1 MLSAYS
7 VTAMKRRYFLKNGA
21 TAGVMAIA
29 GAKASGLVEA
39 AGARVSGFGRGAS
52 ASADA
57 PFAGAQTK
65 PPLKARRLQPG
76 DTVGLVAPAT
86 AIFEDVAVDIARES
100 LEGLGLKVKIGA
112 HLRDRHGN
120 LAGEDKARADDI
132 NGFFADKSIAGVIPI
147 RGGWGSARVL
157 PHLDFDTIRRNPKV
171 MMGYSDIT
179 ALHNAIQA
187 KTGLITFHGP
197 VGSGRW
203 DAWSVDYA
211 KRVLFNAEAV
221 TMSNPKTLSDRNSLT
236 QVENRTRTITPGKA
250 RGRMM
255 GGNLTVLTA
264 ILGSAYVPDYTGAIL
279 FIEDVQED
287 LYRIDRMLTSLKLAG
302 ILDKAKGVVFGVCSQ
317 CGPGNGNYGAL
328 TLEEILAD
336 HIKTLGVP
344 AWQGAMIGH
353 DQPQWTVPFG
363 LEVEID
369 ATDATVTMTE
379 PGVV

>member
-1 MLSAYS
+1 
-7 VTAMKRRYFLKNGA
+7 
-21 TAGVMAIA
+21 MAIA

-39 AGARVSGFGRGAS
+39 AGAKA
-52 ASADA
+52 AADA
-57 PFAGAQTK
+57 EIK
-65 PPLKARRLQPG
+65 PPLKAKRLQPG

-86 AIFEDVAVDIARES
+86 AIFEDVTVDIARES

-112 HLRDRHGN
+112 HLRDRHGY
-120 LAGEDKARADDI
+120 LAGNDQARADDI
-132 NGFFADKSIAGVIPI
+132 NGFFADTSVAGIIPI

-157 PHLDFDTIRRNPKV
+157 PYLDFDTIRRNPKV

-187 KTGLITFHGP
+187 RTGLITFHGP
-197 VGSGRW
+197 VGTGRW
-203 DAWSVDYA
+203 DAWSVDWA
-211 KRVLFNAEAV
+211 RRVLFNAEAV
-221 TMSNPKTLSDRNSLT
+221 TMSNPKTMSDRNALT

-255 GGNLTVLTA
+255 GGNLTVLAA
-264 ILGSAYVPDYTGAIL
+264 ILGSTYVPDYTDAIL
-279 FIEDVQED
+279 FLEDVQED

-336 HIKTLGVP
+336 HVKTLGVP

-369 ATDATVTMTE
+369 ATEATVTMTE
-379 PGVV
+379 PAVV

>member
-1 MLSAYS
+1 
-7 VTAMKRRYFLKNGA
+7 MKRRYFLKSSA
-21 TAGVMAIA
+21 TAGVLALAGTKMAA
-29 GAKASGLVEA
+29 VPDLASHSPA
-39 AGARVSGFGRGAS
+39 A
-52 ASADA
+52 
-57 PFAGAQTK
+57 TIK
-65 PPLKARRLQPG
+65 PKRLQTG

-86 AIFEDVAVDIARES
+86 AVFQDVEADIARES
-100 LEGLGLKVKIGA
+100 LEALGLKVTIGR
-112 HLRDRHGN
+112 HMRDRHGY
-120 LAGEDKARADDI
+120 LAGEDKARAEDI
-132 NGFFADKSIAGVIPI
+132 NRFFADKSIAAVLPI

-157 PHLDFDTIRRNPKV
+157 PYLDFETIRRNPKIL
-171 MMGYSDIT
+171 MGYSDIT

-197 VGSGRW
+197 NGGGRW
-203 DAWSVDYA
+203 DAWSVDYV
-211 KRVLFNAEAV
+211 KRVLFGAEAV
-221 TMSNPKTLSDRNSLT
+221 TMSNPKALSDRNSLT

-264 ILGSAYVPDYTGAIL
+264 ILGSPFVPDYTDAIL
-279 FIEDVQED
+279 FLEDVQEN

-302 ILDKAKGVVFGVCSQ
+302 ILDKAKGVVFGTCSQ
-317 CGPGNGNYGAL
+317 CGPGNDNYAAL
-328 TLEEILAD
+328 TMEEILAD

-369 ATDATVTMTE
+369 ATAGTVTMAE
-379 PGVV
+379 AAVS

>member
-1 MLSAYS
+1 
-7 VTAMKRRYFLKNGA
+7 MKRRYFLKSGA

-29 GAKASGLVEA
+29 GAKAGGLVGA
-39 AGARVSGFGRGAS
+39 AGAPVGAGGM
-52 ASADA
+52 
-57 PFAGAQTK
+57 PQRR
-65 PPLKARRLQPG
+65 PQPLKARRLQAG

-86 AIFEDVAVDIARES
+86 AIFEDVTVDIARES

-112 HLRDRHGN
+112 HLRDRHGY
-120 LAGEDKARADDI
+120 LAGDDKARADDI

-171 MMGYSDIT
+171 LMGYSDIT

-187 KTGLITFHGP
+187 KTGLITFHSP
-197 VGSGRW
+197 VGTGRW
-203 DAWSVDYA
+203 DAWSVDWV
-211 KRVLFNAEAV
+211 KRVLFDGEAV
-221 TMSNPKTLSDRNSLT
+221 TMSNPKTLSDRNALT

-264 ILGSAYVPDYTGAIL
+264 ILGSAYVPDYTDAIL
-279 FIEDVQED
+279 FLEDVQEN

-302 ILDKAKGVVFGVCSQ
+302 ILDKARGVVFGTCSE
-317 CGPGNGNYGAL
+317 CGPGNDNYGAL

-369 ATDATVTMTE
+369 AAAATVTMTE
-379 PGVV
+379 PAVV

>member
-1 MLSAYS
+1 
-7 VTAMKRRYFLKNGA
+7 MKRRYFLKSGA

-29 GAKASGLVEA
+29 AAKTSGLSAVDHA
-39 AGARVSGFGRGAS
+39 AVAAS
-52 ASADA
+52 APPAA
-57 PFAGAQTK
+57 LK
-65 PPLKARRLQPG
+65 PKRLQPG

-86 AIFEDVAVDIARES
+86 AVFQDVEADIARES
-100 LEGLGLKVKIGA
+100 LEALGRKVKIGQ
-112 HLRDRHGN
+112 HMRDRHGY
-120 LAGEDKARADDI
+120 LAGEDKARAEDI
-132 NGFFADKSIAGVIPI
+132 NRFFADPSIAGVLPI
-147 RGGWGSARVL
+147 RGGWGSARLL
-157 PHLDFDTIRRNPKV
+157 PYLDFDTIRRNPKV
-171 MMGYSDIT
+171 MMGFSDIT
-179 ALHNAIQA
+179 ALHNSIQA

-197 VGSGRW
+197 NGGGRW
-203 DAWSVDYA
+203 DAWSVDYV
-211 KRVLFNAEAV
+211 KRIVFNGEAV
-221 TMSNPKTLSDRNSLT
+221 TLSNPTALSDRNSLT
-236 QVENRTRTITPGKA
+236 QVDNRTRTITPGKA

-264 ILGSAYVPDYTGAIL
+264 ILGSPYVPDYSGAIL
-279 FIEDVQED
+279 FLEDVQEN

-317 CGPGNGNYGAL
+317 CGPGNDNYAAL

-369 ATDATVTMTE
+369 ATAATVTMTE
-379 PGVV
+379 PAVV